1 MTLFIFEGLPGSGK
15 TTLTK
20 DLSCN
25 LKANRIG
32 EIIDKN
38 LKEILP
44 SEVGNVKQS
53 FFFNSDKRK
62 YFLASKYSKKRITL
76 MDRGYLS
83 TIVYNL
89 CLNKNIEKIYKIEK
103 ILNKIYS
110 MDCVY
115 IYIKISPETS
125 LSRSNK
131 IPNDSNDM
139 WSFLKNLCK
148 TGKFYDD
155 RLMTNRNLF
164 IVDGSLSY
172 KKVYGQIKS
181 FIINYERNKKV
192 HPYKYQ

>member
-20 DLSCN
+20 DLSRN
-25 LKANRIG
+25 LKAKRIG
-32 EIIDKN
+32 EIINKN

-83 TIVYNL
+83 TIAYNL

-103 ILNKIYS
+103 ILSKIYS

-125 LSRSNK
+125 VSRSNK
-131 IPNDSNDM
+131 IPNNPDDM
-139 WSFLKNLCK
+139 WSFLDNLYK
-148 TGKFYDD
+148 ARKFYDD
-155 RLMTNRNLF
+155 RLRPNKNSF
-164 IVDGSLSY
+164 IVDGLLPY
-172 KKVYGQIKS
+172 KEVYMQIKL
-181 FIINYERNKKV
+181 FVMNYGKR
-192 HPYKYQ
+192 